1 MNSLTAVSDVTQR
14 SAHIL
19 ARSGRS
25 DGKRRFRAAV
35 RHSRHVRILRI
46 AVPLS
51 VAVVV
56 VGGIAL
62 TVLKP
67 LRVLSGVPVDVGS
80 LVVSGTKIMMQ
91 QPRLAGFTRDNRRYN
106 MIAQAAAQDVTKPDM
121 IELHGIN
128 ATMEMKDGAVFET
141 TAKDGLYNSKT
152 ELLTLSQNI
161 VVTSSSG
168 YKALLNEAVIDVR
181 AGRVVSDKPVEV
193 KTATWTINANGMEVA
208 ESGDVMRFDRGVFVT
223 MMLEGG
229 AKPVVTSDGRK
240 P

>member
-1 MNSLTAVSDVTQR
+1 
-14 SAHIL
+14 
-19 ARSGRS
+19 
-25 DGKRRFRAAV
+25 V

-51 VAVVV
+51 VVVVV

-106 MIAQAAAQDVTKPDM
+106 LVAQAAAQDVTKPDM

-168 YKALLNEAVIDVR
+168 YKALLNEAVIEVR

-208 ESGDVMRFDRGVFVT
+208 DSGDVLRFDRGVFVT

-229 AKPVVTSDGRK
+229 AKPVVTSDGRM

>member
-1 MNSLTAVSDVTQR
+1 
-14 SAHIL
+14 
-19 ARSGRS
+19 
-25 DGKRRFRAAV
+25 V

-51 VAVVV
+51 VVVVV

-208 ESGDVMRFDRGVFVT
+208 DSGDVMRFDRGVFVT

>member
-1 MNSLTAVSDVTQR
+1 M
-14 SAHIL
+14 
-19 ARSGRS
+19 
-25 DGKRRFRAAV
+25 

-51 VAVVV
+51 VVVVV

-128 ATMEMKDGAVFET
+128 ATMEMKDGSVFET
-141 TAKDGLYNSKT
+141 TAKAGLYNSKT
-152 ELLTLSQNI
+152 ENLTLTQDI

-168 YKALLNEAVIDVR
+168 YKAFLNEAVIDVR

-208 ESGDVMRFDRGVFVT
+208 DSGDVMRFDRGVFVT

>member
-1 MNSLTAVSDVTQR
+1 M
-14 SAHIL
+14 
-19 ARSGRS
+19 
-25 DGKRRFRAAV
+25 

-51 VAVVV
+51 VVVVV

-106 MIAQAAAQDVTKPDM
+106 LVAQAAAQDVTKPDM

>member
-1 MNSLTAVSDVTQR
+1 
-14 SAHIL
+14 
-19 ARSGRS
+19 
-25 DGKRRFRAAV
+25 V

-51 VAVVV
+51 VVVVV

-106 MIAQAAAQDVTKPDM
+106 LVAQAAAQDVTKPDM

-208 ESGDVMRFDRGVFVT
+208 DSGDVMRFDRGVFVT